1 MPATCKL
8 WRCSYKSVARHLDSC
23 QEGNWLCLPTLALP
37 AVLLNVHKTQPKPN
51 KAHIP
56 QASTFFFFFESS
68 STWKRKELSLLYK
81 LSEENKNHSRP
92 HLEWK
97 ASAQNSFGTVG
108 RSQSVAK
115 ILKWSCEEIMR
126 RQPAA
131 VKQKLLKCNL
141 NIILCYWDKILADF
155 QRFFPPNCKQY
166 NSYPGTTPEKKK
178 INLGYFP
185 FRLGPLLLSCPLAPE
200 YVAFQSSAIWQVFC
214 PLYWSKN
221 SMPGCLHHLS
231 HQSQQGDKRWPAG
244 TISLQH
250 CFKGEIPEPVSKGTE
265 NKVAPWWKQMHF
277 RCSSSSFF
285 VIVFMV
291 ITNRLLRMKK
301 VMGCLKWI

>member
-1 MPATCKL
+1 
-8 WRCSYKSVARHLDSC
+8 
-23 QEGNWLCLPTLALP
+23 
-37 AVLLNVHKTQPKPN
+37 
-51 KAHIP
+51 
-56 QASTFFFFFESS
+56 
-68 STWKRKELSLLYK
+68 
-81 LSEENKNHSRP
+81 
-92 HLEWK
+92 
-97 ASAQNSFGTVG
+97 
-108 RSQSVAK
+108 
-115 ILKWSCEEIMR
+115 MR

-141 NIILCYWDKILADF
+141 TIILCYWDKILADF

-265 NKVAPWWKQMHF
+265 NKVARWWKQMHF

-301 VMGCLKWI
+301 VMGCLKWIQSVFIMHTFAFPRKVKLPKMSSDKKPIRNEALSCRELESKCSSQNFWTDFCHKTL